1 MILMMISFLALFF
14 SSDNAIAYT
23 CPAGYQC
30 SQTGGSVPYWIWVQK
45 QNSEL
50 AECSTVRHAT
60 WDCSGTSDNCSGES
74 PSVSGKFS
82 SANCH
87 ADQVYGDVHWYCC
100 VYTGCDSTCET
111 CTPSCGTGYSS
122 SPTGCPAV
130 SFSCG
135 NPDNDCGRSC
145 PDSKESCYLIETNT
159 KFIQDNGS
167 ESGPTSISMIV
178 DGQTFQLSTNPDTP
192 TRIKLPAS
200 GSSDVQISVP
210 TFTGPSTSSGWGYQ
224 FMADNYGND
233 NEWGTDWVSCS
244 GTDGEDFCTEVPNTN
259 NTQSFVPTSKTVN
272 QVLKEGAIGKIS
284 GIYTTTDKCTATYK
298 YSPAIE
304 GYYVVDYRPDPPEP
318 CIPGDPTCTPP
329 PIFRDIGATTTA
341 KGCKTLTYSG
351 AEANNELH
359 VIADVTD
366 TNSLDEIQAFTLWFS
381 KDSNVPAIGTVTAS
395 YTGSVNSDVGIM
407 IKKRGASWDNPRI
420 YTTNSSLTWG
430 LITISHGVGYINIS
444 GTNIIEI
451 SDISV
456 IQDTTDIT
464 FDYKIRFLNT
474 SENLSGM
481 YNVYGGGLDTLMIN
495 GNLLDQSYFVKF
507 FNWGVDLV
515 NPTVGEI
522 TQEIIDPK
530 NTYITWNNAD
540 ETSGIRRTVINAY
553 RLGGLSTDP
562 EGVKL
567 FLPSAYTTLLGAI
580 TLDPNIPIPSD
591 REIGLYN
598 DTNAW
603 KFNSNTGEK
612 DKVNVG
618 NNESGKIAL
627 YITAYDKACNT
638 NGTSGEIDLNPW
650 FATRG
655 ATLYSRGNISTSAKP
670 VAGLEYLDG
679 VFNPKTGMNSNLIDL
694 GTELLSTRNAAIS
707 TLMHS
712 NSGAAMATNI
722 EDSNNTKAVWYT
734 KLLNKLDKFKAG
746 LTVLNSVGDS
756 CTTTGCYM
764 YSPNDITIPQ
774 GYTCSNPTLF
784 ISEKDIH
791 LSPNILSDNAM
802 LSGCIFLAKNNIYV
816 DAGTFKSSS
825 GTKVQYDYIEGYL
838 IADNQIIFPIADE
851 TQSLRDGVEIFG
863 GMVALGTNVGSGE
876 SAVSIRRNLRL
887 YSQINPTVVLTYDNK
902 YSAISTMF
910 FGTEYNLYKQEVGFK
925 TF

>member
-1 MILMMISFLALFF
+1 MKFSIKLFVLMVFVLISLFF
-14 SSDNAIAYT
+14 LIGTKKTIA
-23 CPAGYQC
+23 C
-30 SQTGGSVPYWIWVQK
+30 TGC
-45 QNSEL
+45 L
-50 AECSTVRHAT
+50 CSTITSPSCDCDAHAYPT
-60 WDCSGTSDNCSGES
+60 TTKCSGQYTYKECAYDGSQLRCIDKCGSCNSGPTSGHTGSCSCCTPGPCSG
-74 PSVSGKFS
+74 
-82 SANCH
+82 
-87 ADQVYGDVHWYCC
+87 
-100 VYTGCDSTCET
+100 
-111 CTPSCGTGYSS
+111 CTPSC
-122 SPTGCPAV
+122 PTGQSTTV
-130 SFSCG
+130 SGPLCQTVTSSCSG
-135 NPDNDCGRSC
+135 SNGCKGCTLKGDL
-145 PDSKESCYLIETNT
+145 CYEPETNT
-159 KFIQDNGS
+159 SFIQSNGS
-167 ESGPTSISMIV
+167 TSGPASVSIIV
-178 DGQTFQLSTNPDTP
+178 DGKPYELSTNSAEP
-192 TRIKLPAS
+192 THIKLPAS
-200 GSSDVQISVP
+200 SSTNVQVSVP
-210 TFTGPSTSSGWGYQ
+210 TFIAPLGTLAPDGSLVTSRSVGYQ

-244 GTDGEDFCTEVPNTN
+244 GTDGEDFCTIVPNASN
-259 NTQSFVPTSKTVN
+259 IQAFVPASKTVN
-272 QVLKEGAIGKIS
+272 QVLKEGATGKIS
-284 GIYTTTDKCTATYK
+284 GIYTTTDKCTDTYK

-304 GYYVVDYRPDPPEP
+304 GYYVVDYIPDPPEP
-318 CIPGDPTCTPP
+318 CTPGSVDCPWLTE
-329 PIFRDIGATTTA
+329 IATNTTS
-341 KGCKTLTYSG
+341 KGCSSLTYSG
-351 AEANNELH
+351 NEANNELH
-359 VIADVTD
+359 IVADITD
-366 TNSLDEIQAFTLWFS
+366 TNSLNEIQAFTLWFS
-381 KDSNVPAIGTVTAS
+381 KDTNVPAIGTISAS

-407 IKKRGASWDNPRI
+407 VKKNGSDWNNPNI
-420 YTTNSSLTWG
+420 YATNSTLTWG
-430 LITISHGVGYINIS
+430 QITLNSGVAYINVA

-451 SDISV
+451 SEISV
-456 IQDTTDIT
+456 AQDTDVT
-464 FDYKIRFLNT
+464 FDYKIKFLNND
-474 SENLSGM
+474 SNLSGM
-481 YNVYGGGLDTLMIN
+481 YNVYGGGIDTFMIN

-507 FNWGVDLV
+507 FDWGVDLV

-530 NTYITWNNAD
+530 NTYMTWNNAD
-540 ETSGIRRTVINAY
+540 LTSGIGRTVINAY
-553 RLGGLSTDP
+553 RLGGVSTDP

-567 FLPSAYTTLLGAI
+567 FLPTAYETLKGAI

-591 REIGLYN
+591 QEIGLYN

-603 KFNSNTGEK
+603 KFDNNTGEK
-612 DKVNVG
+612 DKINVG

-627 YITAYDKACNT
+627 YITAYDIACNT
-638 NGTSGEIDLNPW
+638 NGTMDEVDLNPW

-655 ATLYSRGNISTSAKP
+655 ATVYSTGNISTSAKP
-670 VAGLEYLDG
+670 VAGLEYLDE
-679 VFNPKTGMNSNLIDL
+679 VFNPRTEMNSTLIDL

-712 NSGAAMATNI
+712 NSGATMATNI

-746 LTVLNSVGDS
+746 LTVLDSVRDS

-791 LSPNILSDNAM
+791 LNPNILSNNAM

-816 DAGTFKSSS
+816 DAGTFKSST
-825 GTKVQYDYIEGYL
+825 GTKVKYDYIEGYL
-838 IADNQIIFPIADE
+838 IADNQVIFPIADE

-863 GMVALGTNVGSGE
+863 GMVALGTNAGSGE